1 MHCRSA
7 LLTESPCL
15 VLQVAFADEACMPK
29 HARFAHAAA
38 PINAFEPLGEIRL
51 QACITGSESLARH
64 RPFLPRQPHHSHIF
78 VCLFECRPC
87 R

>member
-1 MHCRSA
+1 MEYVSEQQGKACERAEARPQLRS
-7 LLTESPCL
+7 SCH

-51 QACITGSESLARH
+51 QARMLPEARRWIWGFLAR
-64 RPFLPRQPHHSHIF
+64 S
-78 VCLFECRPC
+78 
-87 R
+87 